1 MTSVLKQLHE
11 GVPNWLVILH
21 DMDDTFG
28 SQKMISCEQKL
39 SDPTGRW
46 VDQDQSLKFGDAA
59 NRQSASHVVVGVWI
73 MDRQTESHYRAAEI
87 P

>member
-39 SDPTGRW
+39 SDPTGCW
-46 VDQDQSLKFGDAA
+46 VDQDQSLKSGEAA
-59 NRQSASHVVVGVWI
+59 NCQSAY
-73 MDRQTESHYRAAEI
+73 MERQTESPYRVAVI